1 MHLNSNIAV
10 LLVKDSKRVPIHGR
24 ISLQFALLPVACGFL
39 SFWLEKSRFVFLYF
53 LSPNLRAA
61 NLISLVLVKQTY
73 TKSGSILEGMR
84 QKEKELEQWLPFR
97 KLSQNLQ
104 QQIKYHLHSWDE
116 TRNFNIENLVYN
128 LPEDLGRDIKS
139 ELCLELLK
147 KVRFFSPSCLKLLK
161 VTFSLLL

>member
-1 MHLNSNIAV
+1 MW
-10 LLVKDSKRVPIHGR
+10 LLVILVGKIQV
-24 ISLQFALLPVACGFL
+24 C
-39 SFWLEKSRFVFLYF
+39 VFIF
-53 LSPNLRAA
+53 
-61 NLISLVLVKQTY
+61 LISQPENNKFNYFDLVKQTY
-73 TKSGSILEGMR
+73 TKSGSLSEGMR

-128 LPEDLGRDIKS
+128 LPEDLGREIKS

-147 KVRFFSPSCLKLLK
+147 KVRFFSPSRLKLLM